1 MKNKSFR
8 SITATTV
15 IMFAVISISVS
26 CGKESLKEDSQ
37 PAITEM
43 ENGIYATIS
52 GYTEDA
58 TKVAFQ
64 GGLANFRWS
73 NGDCIGICRS
83 GSTANG
89 TAAFT
94 ILKGGEATGNFI
106 NDAFAL
112 NKVTEYFAFYPYS
125 GNTIATSFIM
135 DLKDQKQSGNN
146 DLSHIGKKNY
156 MYASFT
162 TDENGSANFNFT
174 NLCSIIQVHFTA
186 DSKTTYSGM
195 SISSD
200 DKKFITKASFNL
212 TTKAYMPTETSSNVN
227 LSFGEEGLD
236 VSNGESVTLSLAA
249 IPVDLS
255 GSNLTFTVADFYGNV
270 KRFTLSAFAMTAGK
284 VYHYYEDDAK
294 GDPVYGSCP
303 NGDHHHAIDLG
314 LPSGTLWACC
324 NLGAETP
331 VQDGVLMSWGQTDL
345 VQKNTSGWYEYEFMD
360 EEYNNEWGITKYQI
374 EDQQYDGCWYKDNT
388 FIGDG
393 IKRLKLEDDPA
404 RKNWGGTWR
413 LPTKEE
419 CEELM
424 NFTYHC
430 TTKNYYY
437 NGKEYVGVIFYKK
450 KVSGQYSLSDTHI
463 FIPSYTY
470 SYNIYGYF
478 KRRVIWS
485 SDLLNTREAY
495 CMIIDGY
502 DASGGDSNYPIDRK
516 TLNIIRPVCSK

>member
-1 MKNKSFR
+1 MRTKSYR
-8 SITATTV
+8 TITAIAV
-15 IMFAVISISVS
+15 IMFAGISISVS

-43 ENGIYATIS
+43 TDGIYATIS

-94 ILKGGEATGNFI
+94 ILLGGEATGNFI

-112 NKVTEYFAFYPYS
+112 NKVTEYFAFYPYN
-125 GNTIATSFIM
+125 GNTVATSFIM

-195 SISSD
+195 TVSSD
-200 DKKFITKASFNL
+200 DKKFITKSSFNL

-255 GSNLTFTVADFYGNV
+255 GSKLTFTVADFYGNV
-270 KRFTLSAFAMTAGK
+270 KQFTLGAFAMTAGK

-303 NGDHHHAIDLG
+303 NGDHHHAVDLG

-324 NLGAETP
+324 DLGAEYP
-331 VQDGVLMSWGQTDL
+331 SQFGVEFAWGETEL
-345 VQKNTSGWYEYEFMD
+345 ITKNTSTWLNYKFMD
-360 EEYNNEWGITKYQI
+360 VFNTENNERAINKYQI
-374 EDQQYDGCWYKDNT
+374 ADNRYDMPWYNSTDST

-393 IKRLKLEDDPA
+393 KNKLELIDDA
-404 RKNWGGTWR
+404 AHVNWGGSWVI
-413 LPTKEE
+413 PTKEQV
-419 CEELM
+419 EELL
-424 NFTYHC
+424 
-430 TTKNYYY
+430 NYTAEVKTDDY
-437 NGKEYVGVIFYKK
+437 NGTGQPGRIFFKK
-450 KVSGQYSLSDTHI
+450 KVNGNYSLRDNHI
-463 FIPSYTY
+463 FIPTTRDYVRYYTGSATY
-470 SYNIYGYF
+470 YIACYWTSNLSTTANGEMMSFDGNPINS
-478 KRRVIWS
+478 RI
-485 SDLLNTREAY
+485 TRH
-495 CMIIDGY
+495 
-502 DASGGDSNYPIDRK
+502 R
-516 TLNIIRPVCSK
+516 IRPVCSK